1 MCSQWFKGFQEKF
14 DKWVESES
22 VTFPPIMPT
31 EKRERQ
37 KESCTNYDFKKNQC
51 MCTDSVV
58 FTQQCENIGSCEY
71 YKEKR
76 FPIYIVPKYVNKSKK
91 CPCCNNGT
99 KKEFVVCTY
108 LTDDREVKNKLL
120 TYRCDVCDRN
130 YIADSLYS
138 NYTKSKDVNRLD
150 VVFERNI

>member
-1 MCSQWFKGFQEKF
+1 MQKKTVKKEFTSLTELR
-14 DKWVESES
+14 KWVESES

-51 MCTDSVV
+51 MCTNSVV

-99 KKEFVVCTY
+99 KKEFDY
-108 LTDDREVKNKLL
+108 LPAGWLP
-120 TYRCDVCDRN
+120 
-130 YIADSLYS
+130 S
-138 NYTKSKDVNRLD
+138 NDPEIVPAPAVRMHQTG
-150 VVFERNI
+150 